1 MYHIPHRVSLEQAGK
16 KPSLYIEL
24 REWRRKLK
32 RRCCRN
38 LHFKPKNFLL
48 YKDISQQF
56 ALRNLQDLK
65 KKKKDN
71 FKMVI
76 QIIIIVNI
84 FPFSFVQLSI
94 EKIQQA

>member
-1 MYHIPHRVSLEQAGK
+1 M
-16 KPSLYIEL
+16 
-24 REWRRKLK
+24 
-32 RRCCRN
+32 
-38 LHFKPKNFLL
+38 L